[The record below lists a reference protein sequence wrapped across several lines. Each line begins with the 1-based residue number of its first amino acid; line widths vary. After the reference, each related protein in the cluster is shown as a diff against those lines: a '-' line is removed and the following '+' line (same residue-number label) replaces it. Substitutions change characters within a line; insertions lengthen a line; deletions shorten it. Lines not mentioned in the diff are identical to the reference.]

1 MKWKVALPD
10 SGNSTP
16 IVWGDMVFLT
26 QATEKGKKRSL
37 WCLNRAD
44 GTKLWEK
51 TVAFDGQE
59 TEARHQYLLCG
70 LARH

>member
-1 MKWKVALPD
+1 
-10 SGNSTP
+10 
-16 IVWGDMVFLT
+16 MVFLT